1 MGGTISAIADE
12 AETGVRHTV
21 TSFEQLQ
28 RLRRVRLSQP
38 AYLGYLLRGTRSHRA
53 AERCIARLLTSEWRW
68 IDGTLRKGPTRLG

>member
-28 RLRRVRLSQP
+28 RLRRVRLSRP
-38 AYLGYLLRGTRSHRA
+38 AYLANSYLLRGTRSHRA
-53 AERCIARLLTSEWRW
+53 AERCIARLLTSG
-68 IDGTLRKGPTRLG
+68 DGLMEHEGKGRPD